1 MRFAVIGAGNT
12 GKAVTAYLKKEG
24 QEVVLYCRNAQ
35 LAQQLCQGLTAQG
48 AVEGK
53 FEVKATSDLAEAVRG
68 AQVILVQTVASGHAP
83 VAQALKGLL

>member
-35 LAQQLCQGLTAQG
+35 LASSFA
-48 AVEGK
+48 
-53 FEVKATSDLAEAVRG
+53 RG
-68 AQVILVQTVASGHAP
+68 
-83 VAQALKGLL
+83 

>member
-48 AVEGK
+48 VVEGE
-53 FEVKATSDLAEAVRG
+53 FEVKATRRWRPAMRRWRR
-68 AQVILVQTVASGHAP
+68 P
-83 VAQALKGLL
+83 